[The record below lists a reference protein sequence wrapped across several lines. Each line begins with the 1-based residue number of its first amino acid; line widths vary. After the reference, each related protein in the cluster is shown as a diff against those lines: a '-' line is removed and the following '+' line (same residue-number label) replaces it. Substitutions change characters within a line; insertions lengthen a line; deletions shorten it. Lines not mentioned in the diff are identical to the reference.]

1 MKVLT
6 LMLMKPFLAIM
17 KQWTREERSNPTQP
31 KSPERFYP
39 WWYLVP
45 LYPYSQKPTL
55 RFEVVP
61 DWIWCFEQY
70 QGIFYVVV
78 PIRMTVIRLEAGGLL
93 VYAPIALTSECLGL
107 VRELEAQY
115 GAVQYII
122 LPTVSG
128 LEHKAVVGPFARQFP
143 QARVYVAHGQWSF
156 PLNLP
161 LSWLGFPA
169 QRTHFLPVDSSK
181 IPFYAEFDYRMLGPI
196 DLNLGQFGEVALFHR
211 RSQTVLVT
219 DTLISIP
226 QEPPPILHLDPYP
239 LLFHAKDQ
247 ARERILNSPE
257 NRRKGWQRI
266 CLFALYF
273 QASTL
278 EVAKFSQAVQDAQQA
293 WDRSAKAFWGIF
305 PFQWLSSWPQSFQQ
319 LRGNGRLLV
328 APILQELILN
338 RQPQQ
343 TLDWADQITQ
353 WNFNRLIPCHFD
365 APLTVT
371 PQQFR
376 QAFAFLDK
384 QLSRDQA
391 ALIPENHPLP
401 LEDLATL
408 KSIDQFLYRYR
419 ITPSPYR
426 YPRS

>member
-1 MKVLT
+1 
-6 LMLMKPFLAIM
+6 
-17 KQWTREERSNPTQP
+17 
-31 KSPERFYP
+31 
-39 WWYLVP
+39 
-45 LYPYSQKPTL
+45 
-55 RFEVVP
+55 
-61 DWIWCFEQY
+61 
-70 QGIFYVVV
+70 
-78 PIRMTVIRLEAGGLL
+78 
-93 VYAPIALTSECLGL
+93 
-107 VRELEAQY
+107 
-115 GAVQYII
+115 
-122 LPTVSG
+122 
-128 LEHKAVVGPFARQFP
+128 
-143 QARVYVAHGQWSF
+143 
-156 PLNLP
+156 
-161 LSWLGFPA
+161 
-169 QRTHFLPVDSSK
+169 LPVDSSNT
-181 IPFYAEFDYRMLGPI
+181 PFYAEFDYRMLGPI

-226 QEPPPILHLDPYP
+226 QEPPPILEIDPYP

-247 ARERILNSPE
+247 ARAPILDSPE

-278 EVAKFSQAVQDAQQA
+278 EVAKFSQAVQEAQQA

-305 PFQWLSSWPQSFQQ
+305 PFQWLSRWPQSFQQ

-343 TLDWADQITQ
+343 TLDWAEQITQ

-365 APLTVT
+365 APLAVT
-371 PQQFR
+371 PPQFR

-391 ALIPENHPLP
+391 FLIPENYPLP